1 MAASPRFRHQR
12 VHICLGSLLER
23 HVDGR
28 RPGAVV
34 GLINLYLD
42 DLNYVQLDF
51 SYFTSEQASRLDDAQ
66 AICEVPRLVVEIL
79 SSSTSSH
86 DRVKKRRW
94 YAELGVREYWLADT
108 FAGHVEV
115 IDLVGG
121 TSRDADP
128 VLSSVLPELALPLA
142 EIFVP

>member
-1 MAASPRFRHQR
+1 M
-12 VHICLGSLLER
+12 
-23 HVDGR
+23 
-28 RPGAVV
+28 
-34 GLINLYLD
+34 
-42 DLNYVQLDF
+42 
-51 SYFTSEQASRLDDAQ
+51 
-66 AICEVPRLVVEIL
+66 VEIL
-79 SSSTSSH
+79 SPGTSSH